1 MLHKLEKALGLPE
14 DSLTY
19 DEEARKKMVYSKS
32 SSRESINKNK
42 GERNGRNN

>member
-32 SSRESINKNK
+32 SRESADKNK
-42 GERNGRNN
+42 ETLRRKK